1 MINNERVFEA
11 YTGGVGLQ
19 EIYCDNNKILNDLGG
34 GVDPSEAADGVYIL
48 NSDNGRLYGTE
59 EWTEGKND
67 NVAGIV
73 LLDGETRTC
82 IALEDVNEST
92 WCEPGV
98 GTIAFY
104 TTSDIN
110 EAEKIYRGDDA
121 SNQYINK
128 FGLNQYSAVGRCWT
142 YPFKHKFGGYLGSTG
157 EWISIMN
164 RVLEINAF
172 MEYVGRNPIQTT
184 SKYWTSIQYGKNDA
198 WVADLNKGIITMYQ
212 VSYLARVRP
221 FSRFK
226 GAIV

>member
-1 MINNERVFEA
+1 MTCR
-11 YTGGVGLQ
+11 YST
-19 EIYCDNNKILNDLGG
+19 ILG
-34 GVDPSEAADGVYIL
+34 GVDPTDADDGIYIL
-48 NSDNGRLYGTE
+48 NADDKRLYLTE
-59 EWTEGKND
+59 QWEEGKND

-92 WCEPGV
+92 WGEPGV
-98 GTIAFY
+98 GTIALY

-110 EAEKIYRGDDA
+110 KAKTIYLGDDA

-128 FGLNQYSAVGRCWT
+128 FGLMQYSAVGRCWT

-157 EWISIMN
+157 EWILVMN
-164 RVLEINAF
+164 HILKINSF
-172 MEYVGRNPIQTT
+172 IEYVGGNVIQTT
-184 SKYWTSIQYGKNDA
+184 SKYWTSVQYDKNDA
-198 WVADLNKGIITMYQ
+198 WIADLNKQTITMYQ
-212 VSYLARVRP
+212 VSFLARVRP